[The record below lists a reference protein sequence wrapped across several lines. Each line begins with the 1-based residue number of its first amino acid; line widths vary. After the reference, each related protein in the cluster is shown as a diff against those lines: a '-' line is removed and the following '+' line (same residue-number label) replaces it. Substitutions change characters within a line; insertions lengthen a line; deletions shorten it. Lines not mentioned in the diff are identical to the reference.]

1 MYLLRDNDAPDVADP
16 SRQFRLFSRSKHHFS
31 RRAHRAFR
39 FAPSALIFRFPLLFS
54 PNLLTT
60 PALHGKIQ
68 RICQCLYIYFELCQY
83 CGFADSMRKRKSENF
98 SGRKQTGSFV
108 PWQSERLPFR
118 QAGAA
123 QNFRVGEK
131 GIGIFEMETD
141 TQRLLNF
148 DAEAQPMLN
157 QHAHGGQAM
166 PGRTGK

>member
-1 MYLLRDNDAPDVADP
+1 
-16 SRQFRLFSRSKHHFS
+16 
-31 RRAHRAFR
+31 
-39 FAPSALIFRFPLLFS
+39 
-54 PNLLTT
+54 
-60 PALHGKIQ
+60 
-68 RICQCLYIYFELCQY
+68 
-83 CGFADSMRKRKSENF
+83 MRKRKSENF

-148 DAEAQPMLN
+148 DTEAQPMLN

-166 PGRTGK
+166 PERTGK